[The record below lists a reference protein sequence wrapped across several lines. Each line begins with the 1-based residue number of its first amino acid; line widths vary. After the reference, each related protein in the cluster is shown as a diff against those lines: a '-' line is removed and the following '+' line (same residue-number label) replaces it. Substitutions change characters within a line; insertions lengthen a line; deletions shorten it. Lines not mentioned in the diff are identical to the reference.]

1 MNLENKI
8 KQLEKRITEMEE
20 KLDKHH
26 IETIKA
32 FEIFIDKSIEVG
44 IFKKVEDKIFTDA
57 KLEVY
62 ADNVFKG
69 ED

>member
-32 FEIFIDKSIEVG
+32 FEIFIDKLIEVG
-44 IFKKVEDKIFTDA
+44 IFKRVETKIFTDVE
-57 KLEVY
+57 LENY
-62 ADNVFKG
+62 ADKIFKG
-69 ED
+69 ES